1 MAQVISENAD
11 PLMQVSLDR
20 LRSEFIIVFFWC
32 IREHF
37 VEVRVLLESQTLF
50 FILGSA
56 KVPQNFVQVRAL
68 TELLWCKVQR
78 L

>member
-1 MAQVISENAD
+1 MAKVISENAD

-32 IREHF
+32 FREHF

-50 FILGSA
+50 LILESA
-56 KVPQNFVQVRAL
+56 EVPQNFVQVRAL